1 MKANIDQYA
10 HQFHQVSQSEKEEIL
25 EAAQETIRTLNEMLQ
40 HKKQQ
45 MQTKER
51 QIEKLR
57 EQLLDEKQKNA
68 DKVRALQNDLYDK
81 GSSTLAKLHDFVDK
95 QATGA
100 DRTGLLD
107 EQRRFKSQNDAAN
120 LELKKAQTRLE
131 ELAEINR

>member
-1 MKANIDQYA
+1 M
-10 HQFHQVSQSEKEEIL
+10 L
-25 EAAQETIRTLNEMLQ
+25 E

-107 EQRRFKSQNDAAN
+107 EQRRFKSQSDAAN

-131 ELAEINR
+131 ELAEINRQLQGDIETERARILSERAAHDGEVRDLK